1 MILGTGNF
9 PTIEIKRVNDHTIIK
24 DIWGVQTIEG
34 QEIYLSEIREV
45 APYTKEQLMERIR
58 YYIDKYGLDY
68 AVIDDEKITWMSTE
82 EALHKLRDVIE

>member
-9 PTIEIKRVNDHTIIK
+9 PVIEIKRVNDYTIIK

-58 YYIDKYGLDY
+58 HYIDKYGLDY
-68 AVIDDEKITWMSTE
+68 AIVDDKRITWMSTG
-82 EALHKLRDVIE
+82 EALHKLREVVE